1 MNTKK
6 CTVCLETKP
15 IEKFQLCSKLCKSCK
30 SKKYYNPDYY
40 KKYYET
46 NKDYF
51 KKYYDDNRE
60 SIISYQIK
68 RLKKIHV
75 FSIIYIW
82 TIKKLRNLR
91 TRYPF

>member
-1 MNTKK
+1 MNTKN

-60 SIISYQIK
+60 SIISYQTK
-68 RLKKIHV
+68 RLQKIYDENHTTAPPV
-75 FSIIYIW
+75 RGRPRKVQ
-82 TIKKLRNLR
+82 IKIV
-91 TRYPF
+91 